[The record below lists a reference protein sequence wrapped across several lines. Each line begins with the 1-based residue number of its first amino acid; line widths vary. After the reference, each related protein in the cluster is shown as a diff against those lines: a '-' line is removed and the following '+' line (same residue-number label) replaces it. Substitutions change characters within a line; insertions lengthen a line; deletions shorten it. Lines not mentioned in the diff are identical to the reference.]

1 MEDIFDIEK
10 FNIISD
16 SENYYFLR
24 ALNMGDN
31 QDIETGITSDNEG
44 NIERVRTDRQRY
56 IEKQE
61 NREAKYSESSPIS
74 LEQVYDHIKMLY
86 RKDTNCISLSSNAN
100 VSITYGRGSYT
111 DKYILV
117 KVPKKEL
124 GTKVINAGQYMLREI
139 EKRVNEYLSKIEPD
153 ENLLETIKEI
163 ETSTNSEELKEVIQ
177 KRYNSKEKL
186 DPEKAKMQNKGIKY
200 KTPSVRISSSQAL
213 NEEQSLEKNKI
224 VAKLTL
230 LERTQG
236 MEPLMQNTSTNN
248 LIIKTIGSA
257 FSSLELIHYG
267 EIEKEEIINI
277 PKEIVDIFAL
287 IQQVED
293 GDKELITELKQE
305 VIKYIGENS
314 KIEIPQNSTLEKEYK
329 LKDNIS
335 IEEMYELTEGKVEYG
350 QANSIVKNMYYLAKG
365 QANAK
370 DLAEILRNITKNNP
384 KYNNIIEQ
392 IANNGFRIEP
402 EIIARKS
409 NKGVRLSESVNISLK
424 SEEKELVD
432 KIRGLSQEEQIEII
446 ENGGLSNIKNIM
458 NDTFAKARANDTIDK
473 NRYYAEAIISLYDWE
488 KIGIEEFTV
497 EERNNLIKR
506 IQEEHCIELYN
517 KLQEERNRAKQNS
530 NNIIKYNNTK

>member
-1 MEDIFDIEK
+1 M
-10 FNIISD
+10 
-16 SENYYFLR
+16 
-24 ALNMGDN
+24 
-31 QDIETGITSDNEG
+31 
-44 NIERVRTDRQRY
+44 
-56 IEKQE
+56 
-61 NREAKYSESSPIS
+61 
-74 LEQVYDHIKMLY
+74 
-86 RKDTNCISLSSNAN
+86 RK
-100 VSITYGRGSYT
+100 
-111 DKYILV
+111 
-117 KVPKKEL
+117 
-124 GTKVINAGQYMLREI
+124 
-139 EKRVNEYLSKIEPD
+139 NEYLSKIEPD

-163 ETSTNSEELKEVIQ
+163 EISTNSEELKEVIQ

-213 NEEQSLEKNKI
+213 NKEQSLEKNKI

-230 LERTQG
+230 LERTQK
-236 MEPLMQNTSTNN
+236 MEPLMPNTSTNN

-305 VIKYIGENS
+305 VIKYIEENS

-530 NNIIKYNNTK
+530 DNIIKYNNTK

>member
-1 MEDIFDIEK
+1 M
-10 FNIISD
+10 
-16 SENYYFLR
+16 
-24 ALNMGDN
+24 
-31 QDIETGITSDNEG
+31 
-44 NIERVRTDRQRY
+44 
-56 IEKQE
+56 
-61 NREAKYSESSPIS
+61 P
-74 LEQVYDHIKMLY
+74 
-86 RKDTNCISLSSNAN
+86 
-100 VSITYGRGSYT
+100 
-111 DKYILV
+111 
-117 KVPKKEL
+117 
-124 GTKVINAGQYMLREI
+124 
-139 EKRVNEYLSKIEPD
+139 
-153 ENLLETIKEI
+153 
-163 ETSTNSEELKEVIQ
+163 
-177 KRYNSKEKL
+177 
-186 DPEKAKMQNKGIKY
+186 
-200 KTPSVRISSSQAL
+200 
-213 NEEQSLEKNKI
+213 
-224 VAKLTL
+224 
-230 LERTQG
+230 
-236 MEPLMQNTSTNN
+236 NTSTNN

-287 IQQVED
+287 IQQIEN

-530 NNIIKYNNTK
+530 DNIIKYNNTK